1 MRGDEVE
8 DKKIIQMYLQRDEK
22 AIDETD
28 KKYGQLCY
36 SVAKNILN
44 DKEDVKECLNDTY
57 MNLWNSIPPVKPLNF
72 SAFIC
77 KLTRNLSLKRLDY
90 NNAKKRSPGLV
101 TALSELEN
109 IISSENINETIEN
122 KELGSIISEFLKEEK
137 EVCRNVFIRRYWFL
151 DSIYTISKKYG
162 FSQSKVKSM
171 LFHTRKRLKTYLE
184 ERGYYS
190 E

>member
-1 MRGDEVE
+1 MIRGDDVE
-8 DKKIIQMYLQRDEK
+8 DVKIIDLYFQRDEK

-44 DKEDVKECLNDTY
+44 DKEDVKECVSDTY
-57 MNLWNSIPPVKPLNF
+57 MNLWNTIPPVKPLNF

-77 KLTRNLSLKRLDY
+77 KLTRNLSLKKLDY
-90 NNAKKRSPGLV
+90 NNAKKRSPELV
-101 TALSELEN
+101 TALSEMEN
-109 IISSENINETIEN
+109 IISSENVTETIEN

-137 EVCRNVFIRRYWFL
+137 ETQRNVFIRRYWFL
-151 DSIYTISKKYG
+151 DSIQSISEKYG

-171 LFHTRKRLKTYLE
+171 LFHTRKRLKAYLE
-184 ERGYYS
+184 ERGY
-190 E
+190 